1 MVNKEK
7 GQKRL
12 HFKKEDIPNI
22 SVQLCGQKKAK
33 RMN

>member
-1 MVNKEK
+1 MLNKEK

-22 SVQLCGQKKAK
+22 SVQLGGK
-33 RMN
+33 RKQRG